1 MILFP
6 TSKIQGTIL
15 SLRSDIGIRVAQS
28 QRMFEN
34 QSLITEVKVICP
46 MIGEIILHIGKN
58 PRKARALLA
67 SVIHSNCKQLVGLR
81 VGSTATETFST
92 LYPRL
97 CFETVFLALKLTQ
110 NCYLHYNISIFFLK
124 TGNVIINWL
133 LLSYTTCRT
142 ERLSSPSDY
151 IYPLEI
157 GDFENPNFQTVSWI
171 GKNLEGQPKI
181 FKNPNFSSLSSWIG
195 KNIEI
200 YPSQNQHFKIQI
212 LNLWIIGK
220 TYVLI

>member
-6 TSKIQGTIL
+6 TSKIEGTIL

-34 QSLITEVKVICP
+34 QSLITKVKVICP

-67 SVIHSNCKQLVGLR
+67 SVIYSNCKQLVGLR
-81 VGSTATETFST
+81 VGSTVTETFST

-97 CFETVFLALKLTQ
+97 RFETVFLALKLTQ
-110 NCYLHYNISIFFLK
+110 NCYLYYNISIFFLK

-133 LLSYTTCRT
+133 LLSYTTCHT
-142 ERLSSPSDY
+142 ERISSPSDY
-151 IYPLEI
+151 IYPLEVR
-157 GDFENPNFQTVSWI
+157 GLQKSH
-171 GKNLEGQPKI
+171 
-181 FKNPNFSSLSSWIG
+181 FSNCLVNWEKSG
-195 KNIEI
+195 RA
-200 YPSQNQHFKIQI
+200 
-212 LNLWIIGK
+212 
-220 TYVLI
+220 T